1 MEKVSRARSSL
12 VSKKMRLRLESLHV
26 PRAAQ
31 QHAHPM
37 PPKAHCPHAD
47 SRPCRQGARDC
58 GPSPGSPSPVV
69 LHDLRACPGTGLEC
83 VSSGAWGQGSLEAFL
98 LVLALLGRTHA
109 VGKVGTL
116 GNLETSLGLLAR
128 PRGRR
133 QETKTAGG
141 GWAYHHCRDLPLWA
155 GQAWLSCHT
164 YMEGCTLP
172 TSGVAARTGVCR
184 EHWYG
189 VSEPSMGIPGPYW
202 GGGQYWR
209 IRIHFFCCFLLLFLT
224 WKEAGVKPCL
234 GSSNELSYSFGWF
247 LAHPT
252 IIWQPGELD

>member
-109 VGKVGTL
+109 VGTVGTL

-141 GWAYHHCRDLPLWA
+141 GWLTTTAEISRCGLGRPGSAATRTWRGVPCPPQGLLPELA
-155 GQAWLSCHT
+155 SAENTGTESLSPRWVFL
-164 YMEGCTLP
+164 GL
-172 TSGVAARTGVCR
+172 TGV
-184 EHWYG
+184 G
-189 VSEPSMGIPGPYW
+189 VSIGEFEFI
-202 GGGQYWR
+202 
-209 IRIHFFCCFLLLFLT
+209 FFVVFYFC
-224 WKEAGVKPCL
+224 
-234 GSSNELSYSFGWF
+234 S
-247 LAHPT
+247 
-252 IIWQPGELD
+252 

>member
-1 MEKVSRARSSL
+1 
-12 VSKKMRLRLESLHV
+12 MRLRLESLHV

-209 IRIHFFCCFLLLFLT
+209 IRIHFFVVFYFC
-224 WKEAGVKPCL
+224 
-234 GSSNELSYSFGWF
+234 S
-247 LAHPT
+247 
-252 IIWQPGELD
+252 